1 MKTLD
6 FVIRNAANITFMNL
20 AVFNLPADSPEAQ
33 GLATHDFYEGDL
45 SLYKNF
51 IHPAGWQRGSVR
63 LFLEKTFKKH
73 PVVAPIVRRTPAFF
87 TSNHAPFFR
96 F

>member
-6 FVIRNAANITFMNL
+6 FVIRNAANISFMNL
-20 AVFNLPADSPEAQ
+20 AVFNLPAASPEAQ
-33 GLATHDFYEGDL
+33 HLAAHDFYEGDL

-51 IHPAGWQRGSVR
+51 AHPAGWQRGSVR
-63 LFLEKTFKKH
+63 LFLENIFKKH

-87 TSNHAPFFR
+87 TSNHAPFFS